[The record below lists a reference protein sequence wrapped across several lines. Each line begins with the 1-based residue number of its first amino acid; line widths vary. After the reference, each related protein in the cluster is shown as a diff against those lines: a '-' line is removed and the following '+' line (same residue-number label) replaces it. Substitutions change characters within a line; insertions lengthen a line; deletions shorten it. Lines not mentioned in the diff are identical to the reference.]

1 MLFPVKFRPV
11 VFEQHVDQ
19 VLKSRTRNTRSY
31 IKIASYPCPNT
42 QSACGSG
49 SLFIT
54 MLPMK
59 TCTTLRYKI
68 TILQYGKEWVLYKIK
83 VSSEELAQ
91 GQLSASHFEQSINV
105 IREEEYVNLG
115 GVVLYSHLDLLLLA
129 FKINPYIS
137 GSKSIRRKGRWSAE
151 R

>member
-1 MLFPVKFRPV
+1 
-11 VFEQHVDQ
+11 
-19 VLKSRTRNTRSY
+19 
-31 IKIASYPCPNT
+31 
-42 QSACGSG
+42 
-49 SLFIT
+49 

-115 GVVLYSHLDLLLLA
+115 GVVLYSHLDLLL
-129 FKINPYIS
+129 
-137 GSKSIRRKGRWSAE
+137 
-151 R
+151 

>member
-1 MLFPVKFRPV
+1 MLFLVKFRPV

-19 VLKSRTRNTRSY
+19 VLKSRTGNTRSY

-91 GQLSASHFEQSINV
+91 GQLSTSHFE
-105 IREEEYVNLG
+105 
-115 GVVLYSHLDLLLLA
+115 
-129 FKINPYIS
+129 
-137 GSKSIRRKGRWSAE
+137 
-151 R
+151 